1 MSAARSVLLTGA
13 SGYIAKH
20 IALRLLEEGHTVRG
34 SVRATDREHEIAD
47 AVRPHLSDPAAEN
60 RLRFVELDLMSDG
73 GWAGAAEGM
82 DVLIHTASPVPL
94 EQPQNEDDIVRPAV
108 DGTLRAL
115 RAAKAAGI
123 TRVVLTS
130 SIAAVGESEGVPAGR
145 LYDESDWS
153 DPDWPEITPYAKSK
167 TLAERAAWD
176 FVRTQAPDM
185 HLTVINPGLVI
196 GPPLDSHIGTSLA
209 LVQRILH
216 SKNPAVPNIGFA
228 LVDVRDIAAM
238 HVRAIATPQ
247 SIGARHL
254 GVSGFLWFPEMAA
267 VLAAQY
273 PDRNI
278 VTRRAP
284 NAAVRMLAQVDSAAR
299 TAVPLLDIRREFTS
313 ARAREVFGM
322 DFIPAD
328 EALRATAQFL
338 IENGL
343 V

>member
-20 IALRLLEEGHTVRG
+20 IALQLLEEGHTVRG

-47 AVRPHLSDPAAEN
+47 AVRPHLSDPAAES
-60 RLRFVELDLMSDG
+60 RLRFVELDLMSDS
-73 GWAGAAEGM
+73 GWTGAAKGM
-82 DVLIHTASPVPL
+82 DVLVHTASPLPL
-94 EQPQNEDDIVRPAV
+94 EQPQNEDDIIRPAV

-130 SIAAVGESEGVPAGR
+130 SIAAVGESGGMPAGR
-145 LYDESDWS
+145 IYDESDWS

-196 GPPLDSHIGTSLA
+196 GPPLDGHIGTSLA
-209 LVQRILH
+209 LVQRILRGRD
-216 SKNPAVPNIGFA
+216 PAVPNIGFA

-254 GVSGFLWFPEMAA
+254 GVSGFLWFPEMAEI
-267 VLAAQY
+267 LAAQY
-273 PDRNI
+273 PHRDI

-284 NAAVRMLAQVDSAAR
+284 NAAVRMLAQVDAAAR
-299 TAVPLLDIRREFTS
+299 TAVPLLDIRRDFSS
-313 ARAREVFGM
+313 ARARAIFGI
-322 DFIPAD
+322 DFVPVD
-328 EALRATAQFL
+328 EALRASAQFL